1 VSSAAAA
8 TGSAGTSPAE
18 PAPVK
23 AVAVRHYGRWVAAVI
38 VLVCFA
44 GLLWSLAK
52 NPNLEWPVIREYLF
66 KPLTLKGVAV
76 TIQLTIFA
84 MLIGIVGGILLAVMR
99 QSKNPVLS
107 GVAWVYIW
115 FFRGTPVL
123 VQIIFWGYLG
133 AFYHDTLIGI
143 PFTHITFFSAPT
155 SDVINGFTASL
166 LALGLNEAAYA
177 AEIVRAGILSVDNGQ
192 TEAAHSLGMSPTLTM
207 RRIVLPQAMRVIT
220 PPMGNETISMLKT
233 SALVSVIS
241 GKDLLTRL
249 QDVYSQTFQ
258 NIPLLVVASLWYIA
272 LTTVLS
278 VFQSRLE
285 RRYGRGVGFQQ
296 PGTVA
301 RMIGLRNPGRGA
313 L

>member
-1 VSSAAAA
+1 MSSAAAA
-8 TGSAGTSPAE
+8 AGSAETSPAE
-18 PAPVK
+18 PPPAK
-23 AVAVRHYGRWVAAVI
+23 AIPVRHYGRWVAAVI

-44 GLLWSLAK
+44 GLLWSLAT

-107 GVAWVYIW
+107 GIAWVYIW

-123 VQIIFWGYLG
+123 VQIIFWGFLG
-133 AFYHDTLIGI
+133 AFYPRLMLGI
-143 PFTHITFFSAPT
+143 PFTHITFFSANT
-155 SDVINGFTASL
+155 SDIVKGFAAAL

-233 SALVSVIS
+233 TALVSVIS

-258 NIPLLVVASLWYIA
+258 NIPLLLVASLWYIA
-272 LTTVLS
+272 LTSVLS
-278 VFQSRLE
+278 FFQARLE

-296 PGTVA
+296 PGVA
-301 RMIGLRNPGRGA
+301 ARLIGLRNAGRGA
-313 L
+313 P